1 MDIGGWL
8 RACQVETTQMNRREL
23 ICLLLPITAVWPAQ
37 AQQGRKVYHIAIVEP
52 VTPVADMTEA
62 AGPLYRGIFEEL
74 RHRGYVEGRDLL
86 IERFS
91 GEGQAEHYPG
101 LAREV
106 VRRNPDLIF
115 ETGTRLLIDL
125 KAATATIPIVAIGA
139 DPVRMGIVPSL
150 ARPGGNITGVSVDA
164 GLEIAG
170 KRLELLKEAVPS
182 ISKIGFLASRA
193 IWEKTPFGAA
203 MREAAERM
211 NIGFMWPSDGP
222 LVETEYR
229 RAFAALPRDV
239 EALVVSEQNEN
250 WVHRRL
256 ITELVAEAKLPA
268 IYPGDRFTEVGG
280 LMAYGFDPV
289 DVGRHAA
296 DTIDHILRGSKPGEI
311 PIYQPIKFD
320 LSINLKTAKSLGIEM
335 PHSLL
340 VRADQVIE

>member
-1 MDIGGWL
+1 
-8 RACQVETTQMNRREL
+8 MNKRQL
-23 ICLLLPITAVWPAQ
+23 ICIFLSIAAIWPAQ

-52 VTPVADMTEA
+52 VNPVSEMTEA
-62 AGPLYRGIFEEL
+62 AGPLYRGLFQEL
-74 RHRGYVEGRDLL
+74 RRRGYVEGRDLL

-170 KRLELLKEAVPS
+170 KRLELLKEAVPR
-182 ISKIGFLASRA
+182 ISKIGLLASRT
-193 IWEKTPFGAA
+193 IWEKTPFAAA

-222 LVETEYR
+222 LVEAEYR

-239 EALVVSEQNEN
+239 DALIVSEQNEN

-256 ITELVAEAKLPA
+256 ITELAAETKLQRSIQVISSPRLA
-268 IYPGDRFTEVGG
+268 DLWP
-280 LMAYGFDPV
+280 MAS
-289 DVGRHAA
+289 
-296 DTIDHILRGSKPGEI
+296 ILPTLDCTRLTRLITYYKGQSRE
-311 PIYQPIKFD
+311 
-320 LSINLKTAKSLGIEM
+320 KSLSTNQ
-335 PHSLL
+335 PSST
-340 VRADQVIE
+340 